1 MSIKINMDKA
11 KDIWRNQWRTAR
23 GPLLE
28 QLDVD
33 FMRAVESG
41 DSAKQTAV
49 ADEKQALR
57 DVTDTDLSG
66 VATTNDIKQVW
77 PDVLGKNPNFV
88 EKTYVVIKNNIIEN
102 IIILDR
108 EKFTEWDQHIDGI
121 IIPQDMLPL
130 FPRTF
135 TVGEGEDAET
145 IELKIQPTIGDQY
158 HDGNFVID
166 ATHEPGYVPPGVEYV
181 QPTNPEPG
189 EEILN
194 RG

>member
-11 KDIWRNQWRTAR
+11 KDIWRNQWRSAR

-88 EKTYVVIKNNIIEN
+88 E
-102 IIILDR
+102 
-108 EKFTEWDQHIDGI
+108 
-121 IIPQDMLPL
+121 
-130 FPRTF
+130 
-135 TVGEGEDAET
+135 T